1 MTVVHIIKNKKFLF
15 PDNSI
20 KLFLNNDQITDKECS
35 VRVNR
40 RFKKLK
46 EYYNYYKNE
55 PIQLLVFLFYIT
67 FFLLILFTF
76 WVIYKIFKLF
86 FIIINRLSRKAFN
99 SKLFNIFR
107 KKKIV

>member
-1 MTVVHIIKNKKFLF
+1 MKIINL
-15 PDNSI
+15 DGIIRLQYDIAYSN
-20 KLFLNNDQITDKECS
+20 LTYNDQITDKECS